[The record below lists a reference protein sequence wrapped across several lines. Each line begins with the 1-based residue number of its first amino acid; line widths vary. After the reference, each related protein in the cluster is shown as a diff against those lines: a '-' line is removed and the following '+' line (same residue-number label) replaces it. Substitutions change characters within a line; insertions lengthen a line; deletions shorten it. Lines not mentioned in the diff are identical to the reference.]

1 MPIPILSIL
10 LLLFILWLNYEIKR
24 ISRAEKK
31 SNEVFWQAEEAS
43 NTARRKDIS
52 ELDYI
57 TLDLERLPMN
67 DSEDSTINSYRDTI
81 KKLEGKKFVNLSDMT
96 NTELKLQYGVANLNQ
111 LTEYDTNYTKLV
123 SSLQKWAERYY
134 SLEQVDSTVQILEYA
149 VSIHSDVKKTYH
161 LLASIYK
168 SKKTPEKIQQL
179 IESIPKTKVQDK
191 EKLIKDLTN
200 IMTSF

>member
-1 MPIPILSIL
+1 MAIPILSIL

-24 ISRAEKK
+24 TSRAEKK
-31 SNEVFWQAEEAS
+31 SNEMFWQAEEAS
-43 NTARRKDIS
+43 NTTRRKDIS
-52 ELDYI
+52 ELDYV
-57 TLDLERLPMN
+57 TLDLDRLPMN
-67 DSEDSTINSYRDTI
+67 DNEDSTINSYRDTI
-81 KKLEGKKFVNLSDMT
+81 KKMEGKKFVNLSDMT
-96 NTELKLQYGVANLNQ
+96 NTELKLKYGVANLNQ

-123 SSLQKWAERYY
+123 SLLQKWAERYY

-149 VSIHSDVKKTYH
+149 VSIHSDVNKTYH
-161 LLASIYK
+161 LLSSIYK
-168 SKKTPEKIQQL
+168 NKKTPEKIQQL